1 MLIWVQLKLILQSAS
16 ASGRSESNQRELR
29 NSIILSFGFVTALRD
44 DHSYYNNEKKQSSM
58 LKPSYESHSIID
70 GHLTPLEI
78 GIYILVAVLCAAIA
92 VLMAS
97 CFVSA
102 SKYRRQMY
110 PVSLT
115 ASLSQHIL
123 QERNKKPIQ
132 NANDWVWLGGT
143 GSKSSLE
150 KSTSESVRSSCHS
163 GSAEVHVIT
172 NPQDNLQEPERIP
185 LNQLNTNYPRQ
196 QYRPVLP
203 DTYENGRPSRRMQL
217 PKIPGKKRRLLPQV
231 NTATYTKKIADL
243 NNRASPPGIL
253 PVGYPV
259 FLPEEDLSPYLP
271 DPSSMDSLR
280 APLRQSPASALP
292 PVLVEAAR
300 ACETVEVPEAK
311 PEAENII
318 HEKYEYLNPD
328 IHRPSPPRAG
338 APRLF
343 ENPFELTD
351 EDSAPVEPQELSPSH
366 VFESTSLEDSL
377 LLLEAKAATPMSE
390 KRPLDT
396 RTFVIRRSSRSPS
409 EIKAVTPEQESVS
422 DTEIPLGAEAADE
435 ESNVEHDMDY
445 DNLMAYFENLKES
458 NA

>member
-1 MLIWVQLKLILQSAS
+1 
-16 ASGRSESNQRELR
+16 
-29 NSIILSFGFVTALRD
+29 
-44 DHSYYNNEKKQSSM
+44 M
-58 LKPSYESHSIID
+58 LKPSYESAHHSIID

-123 QERNKKPIQ
+123 QERGTSKKPIQ
-132 NANDWVWLGGT
+132 NANDWVWLGSGS
-143 GSKSSLE
+143 GSKSTLD
-150 KSTSESVRSSCHS
+150 KSTESVRSSCHS
-163 GSAEVHVIT
+163 GTEVNVIT

-196 QYRPVLP
+196 QYRVLP
-203 DTYENGRPSRRMQL
+203 DTYENYRPSRRMQL

-243 NNRASPPGIL
+243 NSRASPPGIL

-292 PVLVEAAR
+292 PVLVESTHEAVEAVTE
-300 ACETVEVPEAK
+300 ATNET
-311 PEAENII
+311 EAEHKSVKQENF
-318 HEKYEYLNPD
+318 EYLNPD

-351 EDSAPVEPQELSPSH
+351 EDSAPVEPQKLSPSH

-422 DTEIPLGAEAADE
+422 LDEIPLGAEAADE
-435 ESNVEHDMDY
+435 ESTVEHDMDY

>member
-1 MLIWVQLKLILQSAS
+1 M
-16 ASGRSESNQRELR
+16 
-29 NSIILSFGFVTALRD
+29 
-44 DHSYYNNEKKQSSM
+44 
-58 LKPSYESHSIID
+58 
-70 GHLTPLEI
+70 
-78 GIYILVAVLCAAIA
+78 
-92 VLMAS
+92 
-97 CFVSA
+97 
-102 SKYRRQMY
+102 
-110 PVSLT
+110 
-115 ASLSQHIL
+115 
-123 QERNKKPIQ
+123 
-132 NANDWVWLGGT
+132 
-143 GSKSSLE
+143 
-150 KSTSESVRSSCHS
+150 
-163 GSAEVHVIT
+163 
-172 NPQDNLQEPERIP
+172 QEPERIP

-196 QYRPVLP
+196 QYRVLP
-203 DTYENGRPSRRMQL
+203 ETYENYRPSRRMQL

-231 NTATYTKKIADL
+231 NSATYTKKVADL
-243 NNRASPPGIL
+243 NSRATPPGIL

-292 PVLVEAAR
+292 PVLVEAS
-300 ACETVEVPEAK
+300 EEEEVNEVEV
-311 PEAENII
+311 
-318 HEKYEYLNPD
+318 EKVERHRSPAPQLQNDADYYSNPD

-351 EDSAPVEPQELSPSH
+351 DDSAPVEPKKLSPSH

-396 RTFVIRRSSRSPS
+396 RTFVIRRSRSSEMNKAAQTPPS
-409 EIKAVTPEQESVS
+409 EQPDGTLEQSE
-422 DTEIPLGAEAADE
+422 EIPLGAEAADE
-435 ESNVEHDMDY
+435 AEEHDMDY